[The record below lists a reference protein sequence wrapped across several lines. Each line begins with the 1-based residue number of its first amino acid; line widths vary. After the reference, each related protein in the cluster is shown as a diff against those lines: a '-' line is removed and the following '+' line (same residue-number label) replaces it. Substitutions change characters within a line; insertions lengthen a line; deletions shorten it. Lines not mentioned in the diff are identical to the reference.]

1 MLFNAPSFFQPN
13 RWLVENLGAK
23 VGNNQELGVRN

>member
-13 RWLVENLGAK
+13 RWLVENLGTK
-23 VGNNQELGVRN
+23 VGKNEKMKK